1 VQRVFV
7 FSILLFLIS
16 CNTVRVNYD
25 YDKRTDFSNYT
36 TYNYFSDVDTGL
48 SPFDDKRLFRVLDS
62 TLRAK
67 GFLQVEEPDFYINI
81 LSEEFQ
87 TAPNASNVGVG
98 VGGTNRN
105 MGGGMTIGI
114 PMGRA
119 GLQRQLQFDF
129 VDSQTNKMFWQGVGV
144 SNYKEQSNPTER
156 EQQIQRVV
164 NKVFAKFPPVR
175 N

>member
-1 VQRVFV
+1 MRLLLVCCV
-7 FSILLFLIS
+7 LLFLTS
-16 CNTVRVNYD
+16 CNTVRVAYD
-25 YDKRTDFSNYT
+25 YDKRTNFNNYT
-36 TYNYFSDVDTGL
+36 TYNYFSDVQTGL
-48 SPFDDKRLFRVLDS
+48 SVFDDRRLFSVLDS

-81 LSEEFQ
+81 QSEEFRS
-87 TAPNASNVGVG
+87 APSTNNVGVG
-98 VGGTNRN
+98 IGGTNRN

-114 PMGRA
+114 PMGRS

-129 VDSQTNKMFWQGVGV
+129 VDSQTNKMFWQGVG
-144 SNYKEQSNPTER
+144 SANYKEKATPVER

-164 NKVFAKFPPVR
+164 HKIFSKFPPSK